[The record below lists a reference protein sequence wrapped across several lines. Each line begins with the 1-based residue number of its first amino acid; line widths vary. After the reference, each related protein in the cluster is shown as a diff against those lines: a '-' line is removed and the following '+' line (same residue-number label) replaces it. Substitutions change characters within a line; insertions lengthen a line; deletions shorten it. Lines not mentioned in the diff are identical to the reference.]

1 MRVLDLF
8 SGLGGWGA
16 AFRDRGHDV
25 TSIDYEPR
33 FGSSLVVSVMDI
45 KALNGWDVILASPPC
60 ECFSVM
66 TIGKYWNKDRT
77 PKTEKS
83 ERALALARHT
93 FDLIERAKPSF
104 YIVENPR
111 GMLRKLSPQPPT
123 ATVWYCRYGSSSAKP
138 TDLWTNL
145 NGGGAIG
152 WLACASGA
160 PDHDAAPRGADAGTQ
175 RRRPDGRID
184 TRYLRDAATR
194 GKDRAA
200 ERALIPYRLS
210 LTVALA
216 CERWGVLPAIEEVI
230 ALEAALRGKA
240 A

>member
-1 MRVLDLF
+1 MLDLF

-25 TSIDYEPR
+25 TSIDFEPR

-45 KALNGWDVILASPPC
+45 KALHGWDVILASPPC

-66 TIGKYWNKDRT
+66 TIGKNWHKDGT
-77 PKTEKS
+77 PKTE
-83 ERALALARHT
+83 RAAKALELANHT
-93 FDLIERAKPSF
+93 FALIDQAKPRF
-104 YIVENPR
+104 YVVENPR
-111 GMLRKLSPQPPT
+111 GKLRRVASRPPN
-123 ATVWYCRYGSSSAKP
+123 ATVWYCRYGASSAKP

-145 NGGGAIG
+145 NGGSALG

-175 RRRPDGRID
+175 RRRPDGRLD
-184 TRYLRDAATR
+184 TRYLRDAATK

-200 ERALIPYRLS
+200 ERAVIPYRLS

-216 CERWGVLPAIEEVI
+216 CERGGVLPAIEEVI
-230 ALEAALRGKA
+230 ALEAGRA